1 MGGND
6 NIGIGY
12 RALKS
17 GSGGIYGQTVTPFRC
32 IAIGSNSQTNGL
44 YGTDNISIGYNSL
57 QNIGSGGSNICIGSS
72 TGNAIANV
80 SNSIII
86 GSGAG
91 PSVVD
96 NSMTIIGYQA
106 CGGASGG
113 FNSGVALGSRALY
126 SNAGGAGN
134 TAVGADALF
143 TNITGF
149 NNTAIGCFAGYTN
162 PNNLY
167 GVICL
172 GRESRASVSQEC
184 VLGGESAGTQVY
196 LTLPNKTRLACN
208 QSQTG
213 VTINL
218 TFRTNENVLL
228 TDATTTT
235 INLPTPNT
243 DGRNEGCKFY
253 INRQVAGVNITINA
267 PAGQFI
273 ALNQINGT
281 YTATGTYLFL
291 AGMNSITILCIGS
304 AALGTNW
311 QVLPTSYAQG
321 TDNVYISTVNPI
333 PATSLSIPFA
343 GTTVSGYQP
352 YFMDN
357 ANLNYR
363 QSTTTLTATN
373 ISSTGTITSNN
384 LNVSGTLNSVV
395 VDKTAIS
402 TTYYMNFSGAVGSST
417 TINGS
422 TNLTYNPVTE
432 LLSLGPA
439 GSGQGTVKS
448 YISKS
453 TTYQYLAQN
462 DLITAATTL
471 VNYFSYIPF
480 TMTTA
485 AAYSITLPQI
495 IASTQG
501 MQMTFKRI
509 GGSLQP
515 LSITAVNNQPTFL
528 SGNATGTATA
538 TNVIISATQ
547 SCCKITAILS
557 QKSGA
562 GTFSNTAGSAT
573 ITIVTVTGTTVLS
586 IGGFIVLNGNIRFIT
601 AYGTGL
607 GLTGTYTVN
616 ATIAAANTGAA
627 FTTGDTFGWSV
638 DHIS

>member
-1 MGGND
+1 M
-6 NIGIGY
+6 
-12 RALKS
+12 
-17 GSGGIYGQTVTPFRC
+17 
-32 IAIGSNSQTNGL
+32 
-44 YGTDNISIGYNSL
+44 
-57 QNIGSGGSNICIGSS
+57 
-72 TGNAIANV
+72 
-80 SNSIII
+80 
-86 GSGAG
+86 
-91 PSVVD
+91 
-96 NSMTIIGYQA
+96 
-106 CGGASGG
+106 
-113 FNSGVALGSRALY
+113 
-126 SNAGGAGN
+126 
-134 TAVGADALF
+134 
-143 TNITGF
+143 
-149 NNTAIGCFAGYTN
+149 
-162 PNNLY
+162 
-167 GVICL
+167 
-172 GRESRASVSQEC
+172 
-184 VLGGESAGTQVY
+184 VLGGFDGEAY
-196 LTLPNKTRLACN
+196 PRLTLPEKTRLACN
-208 QSQTG
+208 QLQTG
-213 VTINL
+213 VTITL
-218 TFRTNENVLL
+218 AFRTNENILL
-228 TDATTTT
+228 TDASTNT

-243 DGRNEGCKFY
+243 NGVNEGCKFY
-253 INRQVAGVNITINA
+253 INRQVTGVNITINA

-304 AALGTNW
+304 TVGGTNW
-311 QVLPTSYAQG
+311 MVLPTSYAQG

-357 ANLNYR
+357 ANLNYK

-373 ISSTGTITSNN
+373 ISSSGTVTSNN
-384 LNVSGTLNSVV
+384 LTVSGTLSSVV
-395 VDKTAIS
+395 ADKTAIS
-402 TTYYMNFSGAVGSST
+402 TTYNMVFSGTVGAST
-417 TINGS
+417 TLNGS

-432 LLSLGPA
+432 LLSLGPL
-439 GSGQGTVKS
+439 GSGQGTIKS

-453 TTYQYLAQN
+453 STYQYLAQN

-485 AAYSITLPQI
+485 AAYSVTLPQI

-528 SGNATGTATA
+528 SGAAIGTTTA

-562 GTFSNTAGSAT
+562 GTFTNVAGSAT
-573 ITIVTVTGTTVLS
+573 ITVVTVTGTTVLS
-586 IGGFIVLNGNIRFIT
+586 IGGFLNLNGNIRYIT
-601 AYGTGL
+601 GYGTGL

-616 ATIAAANTGAA
+616 AVIAGANTGAS
-627 FTTGDTFGWSV
+627 FTSGDTFGWSV
-638 DHIS
+638 DSVS